1 MFQKSVVDVALP
13 RMDPALPVGRQRRS
27 SSCAGNRP
35 LPLQGARGIC
45 CFGALDVFQYTGKA
59 STHAKYI
66 SDRAKDAHGLTYSQ
80 ALQLQYRSRNG
91 ELVAHTANDLEYNLN
106 HGYLEVASQ

>member
-1 MFQKSVVDVALP
+1 M
-13 RMDPALPVGRQRRS
+13 
-27 SSCAGNRP
+27 
-35 LPLQGARGIC
+35 
-45 CFGALDVFQYTGKA
+45 FQYTGKA
-59 STHAKYI
+59 STRAKYI

-91 ELVAHTANDLEYNLN
+91 ELVAYTVNDLEYNLN